1 VLSGVILLPENRCRP
16 YRNVTV
22 KPRSPA
28 RERKPDASE
37 RDDSLS
43 PAPLP
48 PGARLGNFQ
57 INRLLASTDSGY
69 TYSSNSGSTIIQ
81 EFFPKQLAVRD
92 KDGLSLL
99 LWDASLNED
108 YEQGLKD
115 FLLLGRVLSQIDH
128 AGRVVH
134 YSEDNDSAYY
144 AIKFRPLASVR
155 DLLKTGKPLP
165 EDALKAMLYSALTYL
180 EAAHEAGLIHL
191 EIAPENIFVSDNE
204 QLAICGFNTDRF
216 HYPPADKS
224 TPSDYRAPELST
236 ARGRIGPW
244 TDFYALGSVLYE
256 CITSAA
262 PVPSSTRMDAIDRG
276 TPDPIVPAVEAGVG
290 YYSGRFLEIIDWL
303 ITLRTTERPE
313 DTEVIFNWLDPDA
326 RNLADDDD
334 TYSDPLELNLK
345 PNTKATVRGNIPL
358 ETRTNLKQQTASAPQ
373 APLNRS
379 NIFTRRQ
386 GGIKKQSD
394 ATRAALPESSS
405 HGKIRT
411 TRGAT
416 AIALAALKK
425 SAASLAPG
433 SETSAA
439 KHTEPPPNVFAA
451 RSTQPRDL
459 RATNNVPT
467 QDVEPLHAPSR
478 TDNPTAI
485 QERTFQKDFG
495 LSVDQTVTDELR
507 SAGEILSGDNF
518 TPVEADT
525 RLRNSGPPKTGKSLG
540 LITAGVLVLI
550 IAYWWLSPQ
559 NANTVPS
566 ATPAKIEINTTSDT
580 ASTGGNPSQQ
590 NSNTSSEDGITM
602 ITRSA
607 DRQKA
612 EKFRELTEIAALT
625 DPHLKAARRHHRG
638 GRSFDPQSGNAYQE
652 FSEVLLLDPD
662 NPEATQGIKDMIGE
676 SVSGIESLIDAGD
689 LGAAREKL
697 SLLATINQ
705 ASEAVID
712 VQQKLDQIE
721 QRRLKQV
728 AATAKADAIAEAT
741 RQQQTRDRHRRI
753 EQLLTRASN
762 AFENNQFVEPQGDNA
777 LTLYRAALNLD
788 PNNQRARNG
797 IGSISEHFLR
807 QARRELA
814 AGEYGIAEQNLR
826 IAAAIEPQNQT
837 VLQLQQQLQKR
848 RQLAEKQQ
856 RLQAEAAA
864 KNAEANNLAS
874 QQELLDLQNGLTAYY
889 EGAYSEAYRFL
900 APLAAQGYPRAQ
912 VRVANMLI
920 KARGV
925 QRDEEEAMRL
935 FSIALQPVQLSAS
948 DGKAW
953 AQSDLGDYF
962 HDGWIID
969 KDYLNAVYWYR
980 RAAEQG
986 YAPAQN
992 ILGWLYMH
1000 GHGVSPDEEMA
1011 IKWFRRAA
1019 EQGDVTALDN
1029 LKVLGKVSV
1038 DSGS

>member
-1 VLSGVILLPENRCRP
+1 M
-16 YRNVTV
+16 TF
-22 KPRSPA
+22 KPRPPLRQ
-28 RERKPDASE
+28 REPDASDK
-37 RDDSLS
+37 DDSLS

-69 TYSSNSGSTIIQ
+69 TYSSNSGSAIIQ

-92 KDGLSLL
+92 QDGLALL

-180 EAAHEAGLIHL
+180 EAAHQAGLFHL

-224 TPSDYRAPELST
+224 VPSDYRAPELST

-256 CITSAA
+256 CITCAA

-276 TPDPIVPAVEAGVG
+276 IPDPIVPAVEAGVG
-290 YYSGRFLEIIDWL
+290 YYSGSFLEIVDWL
-303 ITLRTTERPE
+303 IALRTTERPE

-326 RNLADDDD
+326 RKSADDDD

-345 PNTKATVRGNIPL
+345 PATKAAGSAKTPL
-358 ETRTNLKQQTASAPQ
+358 ETRTNIKQRTRTAPHA
-373 APLNRS
+373 AHDRS
-379 NIFTRRQ
+379 NIFSRRHD
-386 GGIKKQSD
+386 GIKNQSE
-394 ATRAALPESSS
+394 AARAALPDNSSDGRIKTS
-405 HGKIRT
+405 
-411 TRGAT
+411 RGAT

-425 SAASLAPG
+425 SAANLAPS
-433 SETSAA
+433 SENSAA
-439 KHTEPPPNVFAA
+439 KHTESPHNVFAA
-451 RSTQPRDL
+451 KSTQPRNL
-459 RATNNVPT
+459 TTTSNGPT

-478 TDNPTAI
+478 TDNPSAK
-485 QERTFQKDFG
+485 QESTFQKGFD

-518 TPVEADT
+518 IPVEADDKP
-525 RLRNSGPPKTGKSLG
+525 LDSGPPNKGKTLG
-540 LITAGVLVLI
+540 LIAAGVLVLI
-550 IAYWWLSPQ
+550 IAYWWLNPQ

-580 ASTGGNPSQQ
+580 ASAGGNPSQQ
-590 NSNTSSEDGITM
+590 ISNTASEDGITVF
-602 ITRSA
+602 TRSA
-607 DRQKA
+607 DKQKA

-625 DPHLKAARRHHRG
+625 DPHLKAARIHHRA

-662 NPEATQGIKDMIGE
+662 NLQATQGIKNLIGE
-676 SVSGIESLIDAGD
+676 TINGIESLIDAGD

-705 ASEAVID
+705 ASEVVID

-721 QRRLKQV
+721 KRRLEQV
-728 AATAKADAIAEAT
+728 AAAAKAHAIAEAT
-741 RQQQTRDRHRRI
+741 RQQQIRDRHRRI

-777 LTLYRAALNLD
+777 LTLYRAVLNLD

-837 VLQLQQQLQKR
+837 VLQLQQQLQQR

-864 KNAEANNLAS
+864 KKAEADNLAS
-874 QQELLDLQNGLTAYY
+874 QQEVLNLQSGLTAYY

-900 APLAAQGYPRAQ
+900 APLAAQGDPRAQ
-912 VRVANMLI
+912 VRVARMLI
-920 KARGV
+920 TARGV
-925 QRDEEEAMRL
+925 QRDEGEAIRL
-935 FSIALQPVQLSAS
+935 FSMALQQVQLSAS

-962 HDGWIID
+962 HDGWVID
-969 KDYLNAVYWYR
+969 KDYRNAVYWYR

-992 ILGWLYMH
+992 ILGWLYMQ
-1000 GHGVSPDEEMA
+1000 GHGVNPDEEMA

-1029 LKVLGKVSV
+1029 LKVLGKAGV

>member
-1 VLSGVILLPENRCRP
+1 M
-16 YRNVTV
+16 TF
-22 KPRSPA
+22 KPRPPLRQ
-28 RERKPDASE
+28 REPDASDK
-37 RDDSLS
+37 DDSLS

-69 TYSSNSGSTIIQ
+69 TYSSNSGSAIIQ

-92 KDGLSLL
+92 QDGLALL

-180 EAAHEAGLIHL
+180 EAAHQAGLFHL

-224 TPSDYRAPELST
+224 VPSDYRAPELST

-256 CITSAA
+256 CITCAA

-276 TPDPIVPAVEAGVG
+276 IPDPIVPAVEAGVG
-290 YYSGRFLEIIDWL
+290 YYSGSFLEIVDWL
-303 ITLRTTERPE
+303 IALRTTERPE

-326 RNLADDDD
+326 RKSADDDD

-345 PNTKATVRGNIPL
+345 PATKAAGSAKTPL
-358 ETRTNLKQQTASAPQ
+358 ETRTNIKQRTRTAPHA
-373 APLNRS
+373 AHDRS
-379 NIFTRRQ
+379 NIFSRRHD
-386 GGIKKQSD
+386 GIKNQSE
-394 ATRAALPESSS
+394 AARAALPDNSSDGRIKTS
-405 HGKIRT
+405 
-411 TRGAT
+411 RGAT

-425 SAASLAPG
+425 SAANLAPS
-433 SETSAA
+433 SENSAA
-439 KHTEPPPNVFAA
+439 KPTESPHNVFAA
-451 RSTQPRDL
+451 KSTQPRDL
-459 RATNNVPT
+459 TTTSNGPT

-478 TDNPTAI
+478 TDAPSA
-485 QERTFQKDFG
+485 ERESTYQKGFD

-518 TPVEADT
+518 IPVEADDKP
-525 RLRNSGPPKTGKSLG
+525 LDSGPPNKGKTLG
-540 LITAGVLVLI
+540 LIAAGVLVLI
-550 IAYWWLSPQ
+550 IAYWWLNPQ

-580 ASTGGNPSQQ
+580 ASAGGNPSQQ
-590 NSNTSSEDGITM
+590 ISNTASEDGITVF
-602 ITRSA
+602 TRSA
-607 DRQKA
+607 DKQKA

-625 DPHLKAARRHHRG
+625 DPHLKAARIHHRA

-662 NPEATQGIKDMIGE
+662 NLQATQGIKNLIGE
-676 SVSGIESLIDAGD
+676 AITGIESLINAGD

-762 AFENNQFVEPQGDNA
+762 AFENNQFVDPQGDNA

-864 KNAEANNLAS
+864 KKAEADNLAS

-900 APLAAQGYPRAQ
+900 APLAAQGDPRAQ
-912 VRVANMLI
+912 VRVARMLI
-920 KARGV
+920 TARGV
-925 QRDEEEAMRL
+925 QRDEGEAIRL
-935 FSIALQPVQLSAS
+935 FSMALQQVQLSAS

-962 HDGWIID
+962 HDGWVID
-969 KDYLNAVYWYR
+969 KDYRNAVYWYR

-992 ILGWLYMH
+992 ILGWLYMQ
-1000 GHGVSPDEEMA
+1000 GHGVNPDEEMA

-1029 LKVLGKVSV
+1029 LKVLGKAGV

>member
-1 VLSGVILLPENRCRP
+1 MSSVILLPENRCRP
-16 YRNVTV
+16 YRHVTF
-22 KPRSPA
+22 KPRPPVRQ
-28 RERKPDASE
+28 REPDASD

-69 TYSSNSGSTIIQ
+69 TYSSNSGSAIIQ

-92 KDGLSLL
+92 QDGLALL

-180 EAAHEAGLIHL
+180 EAAHQAGLFHL

-224 TPSDYRAPELST
+224 VPSDYRAPELST

-256 CITSAA
+256 CITCAA

-276 TPDPIVPAVEAGVG
+276 IPDPIVPAVEAGVG
-290 YYSGRFLEIIDWL
+290 YYSGSFLEIVDWL
-303 ITLRTTERPE
+303 IALRTTERPE

-326 RNLADDDD
+326 RKSADDDD

-345 PNTKATVRGNIPL
+345 PATKAAGSAKTPL
-358 ETRTNLKQQTASAPQ
+358 ETRTNIKQRTRTAPHA
-373 APLNRS
+373 AHDRS
-379 NIFTRRQ
+379 NIFSRRHD
-386 GGIKKQSD
+386 GIKNQSE
-394 ATRAALPESSS
+394 AARAALPDNSSDGRIKTS
-405 HGKIRT
+405 
-411 TRGAT
+411 RGAT

-425 SAASLAPG
+425 SAANLAPS
-433 SETSAA
+433 SENSAA
-439 KHTEPPPNVFAA
+439 KHTESPHNVFAA
-451 RSTQPRDL
+451 KSTQPRDL
-459 RATNNVPT
+459 TTTSNGPT

-478 TDNPTAI
+478 TDAPSA
-485 QERTFQKDFG
+485 ERESTFQKGFD

-518 TPVEADT
+518 IPVEADDKP
-525 RLRNSGPPKTGKSLG
+525 LDSGPPNKGKTLG
-540 LITAGVLVLI
+540 LIAAGVLVLI
-550 IAYWWLSPQ
+550 IAYWWLNPQ

-580 ASTGGNPSQQ
+580 ASAGGNPSQQ
-590 NSNTSSEDGITM
+590 ISNTASEDGITVF
-602 ITRSA
+602 TRSA
-607 DRQKA
+607 DKQKA

-625 DPHLKAARRHHRG
+625 EPHLKAARIHHRA

-662 NPEATQGIKDMIGE
+662 NLQATQGIKNLIGE
-676 SVSGIESLIDAGD
+676 AINGIESLIDAGD

-721 QRRLKQV
+721 KRRLEQV
-728 AATAKADAIAEAT
+728 AAAAKAHAIAEAT
-741 RQQQTRDRHRRI
+741 RQQQIRDRHRRI

-777 LTLYRAALNLD
+777 LTLYRAVLNLD

-837 VLQLQQQLQKR
+837 VLQLQQQLQQR

-864 KNAEANNLAS
+864 KKAEADNLAS
-874 QQELLDLQNGLTAYY
+874 QQEVLNLQSGLTAYY

-900 APLAAQGYPRAQ
+900 APLAAQGDPRAQ
-912 VRVANMLI
+912 VRVARMLI
-920 KARGV
+920 TARGV
-925 QRDEEEAMRL
+925 QRDEGEAIRL
-935 FSIALQPVQLSAS
+935 FSMALQQVQLSAS

-962 HDGWIID
+962 HDGWVID
-969 KDYLNAVYWYR
+969 KDYRNAVYWYR

-992 ILGWLYMH
+992 ILGWLYMQ
-1000 GHGVSPDEEMA
+1000 GHGVNPDEEMA

-1029 LKVLGKVSV
+1029 LKVLGKAGV

>member
-1 VLSGVILLPENRCRP
+1 M
-16 YRNVTV
+16 TF
-22 KPRSPA
+22 KPRPPLRQ
-28 RERKPDASE
+28 REPDASDK
-37 RDDSLS
+37 DDSLS

-69 TYSSNSGSTIIQ
+69 TYSSNSGSAIIQ

-92 KDGLSLL
+92 QDGLALL

-180 EAAHEAGLIHL
+180 EAAHQAGLFHL

-224 TPSDYRAPELST
+224 VPSDYRAPELST

-256 CITSAA
+256 CITCAA

-276 TPDPIVPAVEAGVG
+276 IPDPIVPAVEAGVG
-290 YYSGRFLEIIDWL
+290 YYSGSFLEIVDWL
-303 ITLRTTERPE
+303 IALRTTERPE

-326 RNLADDDD
+326 RKSADDDD

-345 PNTKATVRGNIPL
+345 PATKAAGSAKTPL
-358 ETRTNLKQQTASAPQ
+358 ETRTNIKQRTRTAPHA
-373 APLNRS
+373 AHDRS
-379 NIFTRRQ
+379 NIFSRRHD
-386 GGIKKQSD
+386 GIKNQSE
-394 ATRAALPESSS
+394 AARAALPDNSSDGRIKTS
-405 HGKIRT
+405 
-411 TRGAT
+411 RGAT

-425 SAASLAPG
+425 SAANLAPS
-433 SETSAA
+433 SENSAA
-439 KHTEPPPNVFAA
+439 KHTESPHNVFAA
-451 RSTQPRDL
+451 KSTQPRDL
-459 RATNNVPT
+459 TTTSNGPT

-478 TDNPTAI
+478 TDNPSAK
-485 QERTFQKDFG
+485 QESTFQKGFD

-518 TPVEADT
+518 IPVEADDKP
-525 RLRNSGPPKTGKSLG
+525 LDSGPPNKGKTLG
-540 LITAGVLVLI
+540 LIAAGVLVLI
-550 IAYWWLSPQ
+550 IAYWWLNPQ

-580 ASTGGNPSQQ
+580 ASAGGNPSQQ
-590 NSNTSSEDGITM
+590 ISNTASEDGITVF
-602 ITRSA
+602 TRSA
-607 DRQKA
+607 DKQKA

-625 DPHLKAARRHHRG
+625 DPHLKAARIHHRA

-662 NPEATQGIKDMIGE
+662 NLQATQGIKNLIGE
-676 SVSGIESLIDAGD
+676 TINGIESLIDAGD

-705 ASEAVID
+705 ASEVVID

-721 QRRLKQV
+721 KRRLEQV
-728 AATAKADAIAEAT
+728 AAAAKAHAIAEAT
-741 RQQQTRDRHRRI
+741 RQQQIRDRHRRI

-777 LTLYRAALNLD
+777 LTLYRAVLNLD

-837 VLQLQQQLQKR
+837 VLQLQQQLQQR

-864 KNAEANNLAS
+864 KKAEADNLAS
-874 QQELLDLQNGLTAYY
+874 QQEVLNLQSGLTAYY

-900 APLAAQGYPRAQ
+900 APLAAQGDPRAQ
-912 VRVANMLI
+912 VRVARMLI
-920 KARGV
+920 TARGV
-925 QRDEEEAMRL
+925 QRDEGEAIRL
-935 FSIALQPVQLSAS
+935 FSMALQQVQLSAS

-962 HDGWIID
+962 HDGWVID
-969 KDYLNAVYWYR
+969 KDYRNAVYWYR

-992 ILGWLYMH
+992 ILGWLYMQ
-1000 GHGVSPDEEMA
+1000 GHGVNPDEEMA

-1029 LKVLGKVSV
+1029 LKVLGKAGV

>member
-1 VLSGVILLPENRCRP
+1 M
-16 YRNVTV
+16 TF
-22 KPRSPA
+22 KPHPPVRQ
-28 RERKPDASE
+28 REPDASDK
-37 RDDSLS
+37 DDSLS

-69 TYSSNSGSTIIQ
+69 TYSSNSGSAIIQ

-92 KDGLSLL
+92 QDGLALL

-180 EAAHEAGLIHL
+180 EAAHQAGLFHL

-224 TPSDYRAPELST
+224 VPSDYRAPELST

-256 CITSAA
+256 CITCAA

-276 TPDPIVPAVEAGVG
+276 IPDPIVPAVEAGVG
-290 YYSGRFLEIIDWL
+290 YYSGSFLEIVDWL
-303 ITLRTTERPE
+303 IALRTTERPE

-326 RNLADDDD
+326 RKSADDDD

-345 PNTKATVRGNIPL
+345 PATKAAGSAKTPL
-358 ETRTNLKQQTASAPQ
+358 ETRTNIKQRTRTAPHA
-373 APLNRS
+373 AHDRS
-379 NIFTRRQ
+379 NIFSRRHD
-386 GGIKKQSD
+386 GIKNQSE
-394 ATRAALPESSS
+394 AARAALPDNNSDGRIKTS
-405 HGKIRT
+405 
-411 TRGAT
+411 RGAT

-425 SAASLAPG
+425 SAANLAPS
-433 SETSAA
+433 SENSAA
-439 KHTEPPPNVFAA
+439 KHTESPHNVFAA
-451 RSTQPRDL
+451 KSTQPRDL
-459 RATNNVPT
+459 TTTSNGPT

-478 TDNPTAI
+478 TDNPSAR
-485 QERTFQKDFG
+485 QESTFQKGFD

-518 TPVEADT
+518 IPVEADDKP
-525 RLRNSGPPKTGKSLG
+525 LDSGPPNKGKTLG
-540 LITAGVLVLI
+540 LIAAGVLVLI
-550 IAYWWLSPQ
+550 IAYWWLNPQ

-580 ASTGGNPSQQ
+580 ASAGGNPSQQ
-590 NSNTSSEDGITM
+590 ISNTASEDGITVF
-602 ITRSA
+602 TRSA
-607 DRQKA
+607 DKQKA

-625 DPHLKAARRHHRG
+625 DPHLKAARIHHRA

-662 NPEATQGIKDMIGE
+662 NLQATQGIKNLIGE
-676 SVSGIESLIDAGD
+676 TINGIESLIDAGD
-689 LGAAREKL
+689 LGTAREKL

-705 ASEAVID
+705 ASEVVID

-721 QRRLKQV
+721 KRRLEQV
-728 AATAKADAIAEAT
+728 AAAAKAHAIAEAT
-741 RQQQTRDRHRRI
+741 RQQQIRDRHRRI

-777 LTLYRAALNLD
+777 LTLYRAVLNLD

-837 VLQLQQQLQKR
+837 VLQLQQQLQQR

-864 KNAEANNLAS
+864 KKAEADNLAS
-874 QQELLDLQNGLTAYY
+874 QQEVLNLQSGLTAYY

-900 APLAAQGYPRAQ
+900 APLAAQGDPRAQ
-912 VRVANMLI
+912 VRVARMLI
-920 KARGV
+920 TARGV
-925 QRDEEEAMRL
+925 QRDEGEAIRL
-935 FSIALQPVQLSAS
+935 FSMALQQVQLSAS

-962 HDGWIID
+962 HDGWVID
-969 KDYLNAVYWYR
+969 KDYRNAVYWYR

-992 ILGWLYMH
+992 ILGWLYMQ
-1000 GHGVSPDEEMA
+1000 GHGVNPDEEMA

-1029 LKVLGKVSV
+1029 LKVLGKAGV

>member
-1 VLSGVILLPENRCRP
+1 LSSVILLPENRCRP
-16 YRNVTV
+16 YRHVTF
-22 KPRSPA
+22 KPRPPLRQ
-28 RERKPDASE
+28 REPDASDK
-37 RDDSLS
+37 DDSLS

-69 TYSSNSGSTIIQ
+69 TYSSNSGSAIIQ

-92 KDGLSLL
+92 QDGLALL

-180 EAAHEAGLIHL
+180 EAAHQAGLFHL

-224 TPSDYRAPELST
+224 VPSDYRAPELST

-256 CITSAA
+256 CITCAA

-276 TPDPIVPAVEAGVG
+276 IPDPIVPAVEAGVG
-290 YYSGRFLEIIDWL
+290 YYSGSFLEIVDWL
-303 ITLRTTERPE
+303 IALRTTERPE

-326 RNLADDDD
+326 RKSADDDD

-345 PNTKATVRGNIPL
+345 PATKAAGSAKTPL
-358 ETRTNLKQQTASAPQ
+358 ETRTNIKQRTRTAPHA
-373 APLNRS
+373 AHDRS
-379 NIFTRRQ
+379 NIFSRRHD
-386 GGIKKQSD
+386 GIKNQSE
-394 ATRAALPESSS
+394 AARAALPDNSSDGRIKTS
-405 HGKIRT
+405 
-411 TRGAT
+411 RGAT

-425 SAASLAPG
+425 SAANLAPS
-433 SETSAA
+433 SENSAA
-439 KHTEPPPNVFAA
+439 KPTESPHNVFAA
-451 RSTQPRDL
+451 KSTQPRDL
-459 RATNNVPT
+459 TTTSNGPT

-478 TDNPTAI
+478 TDAPSA
-485 QERTFQKDFG
+485 ERESTYQKGFD

-518 TPVEADT
+518 IPVEADDKP
-525 RLRNSGPPKTGKSLG
+525 LDSGPPNKGKTLG
-540 LITAGVLVLI
+540 LIAAGVLVLI
-550 IAYWWLSPQ
+550 IAYWWLNPQ

-580 ASTGGNPSQQ
+580 ASAGGNPSQQ
-590 NSNTSSEDGITM
+590 ISNTASEDGITVF
-602 ITRSA
+602 TRSA
-607 DRQKA
+607 DKQKA

-625 DPHLKAARRHHRG
+625 EPHLKAARIHHRA

-662 NPEATQGIKDMIGE
+662 NLQATQGIKNLIGE
-676 SVSGIESLIDAGD
+676 TINGIESLIDAGD

-705 ASEAVID
+705 ASEVVID

-721 QRRLKQV
+721 KRRLEQV
-728 AATAKADAIAEAT
+728 AAAAKAHAIAEAT
-741 RQQQTRDRHRRI
+741 RQQQIRDRHRRI

-777 LTLYRAALNLD
+777 LTLYRAVLNLD

-837 VLQLQQQLQKR
+837 VLQLQQQLQQR

-864 KNAEANNLAS
+864 KKAEADNLAS
-874 QQELLDLQNGLTAYY
+874 QQEVLNLQSGLTAYY

-900 APLAAQGYPRAQ
+900 APLAAQGDPRAQ
-912 VRVANMLI
+912 VRVARMLI
-920 KARGV
+920 TARGV
-925 QRDEEEAMRL
+925 QRDEGEAIRL
-935 FSIALQPVQLSAS
+935 FSMALQQVQLSAS

-962 HDGWIID
+962 HDGWVID
-969 KDYLNAVYWYR
+969 KDYRNAVYWYR

-992 ILGWLYMH
+992 ILGWLYMQ
-1000 GHGVSPDEEMA
+1000 GHGVNPDEEMA

-1029 LKVLGKVSV
+1029 LKVLGKAGV

>member
-1 VLSGVILLPENRCRP
+1 LSSVILLSEIRCRP
-16 YRNVTV
+16 YRHVTF
-22 KPRSPA
+22 KPRPPA
-28 RERKPDASE
+28 RQRESDASD

-69 TYSSNSGSTIIQ
+69 TYSSNSGSAIIQ

-92 KDGLSLL
+92 QDGLALL

-180 EAAHEAGLIHL
+180 EAAHQAGLFHL

-224 TPSDYRAPELST
+224 VPSDYRAPELST

-256 CITSAA
+256 CITCAA

-276 TPDPIVPAVEAGVG
+276 IPDPIVPAVEAGVG
-290 YYSGRFLEIIDWL
+290 YYSGSFLEIVDWL
-303 ITLRTTERPE
+303 IALRTTERPE

-326 RNLADDDD
+326 RKSADDDD

-345 PNTKATVRGNIPL
+345 PATKAAGSAKTPL
-358 ETRTNLKQQTASAPQ
+358 ETRTNIKQRTRTAPHA
-373 APLNRS
+373 AHDRS
-379 NIFTRRQ
+379 NIFSRRHD
-386 GGIKKQSD
+386 GIKNQSE
-394 ATRAALPESSS
+394 AARAALPDNSSDGRIKTS
-405 HGKIRT
+405 
-411 TRGAT
+411 RGAT

-425 SAASLAPG
+425 SAANLAPS
-433 SETSAA
+433 SENSAA
-439 KHTEPPPNVFAA
+439 KPTESPHNVFAA
-451 RSTQPRDL
+451 KSTQPRDL
-459 RATNNVPT
+459 TTTSNGPT

-478 TDNPTAI
+478 TDAPSA
-485 QERTFQKDFG
+485 ERESTYQKGFD

-518 TPVEADT
+518 IPVEADDKP
-525 RLRNSGPPKTGKSLG
+525 LDSGPPNKGKTLG
-540 LITAGVLVLI
+540 LIAAGVLVLI
-550 IAYWWLSPQ
+550 IAYWWLNPQ

-580 ASTGGNPSQQ
+580 ASAGGNPSQQ
-590 NSNTSSEDGITM
+590 ISNTASEDGITVF
-602 ITRSA
+602 TRSA
-607 DRQKA
+607 DKQKA

-625 DPHLKAARRHHRG
+625 EPHLKAARIHHRA

-662 NPEATQGIKDMIGE
+662 NLQATQGIKNLIGE
-676 SVSGIESLIDAGD
+676 TINGIESLIDAGD

-705 ASEAVID
+705 ASEVVID

-721 QRRLKQV
+721 KRRLEQV
-728 AATAKADAIAEAT
+728 AAAAKAHAIAEAT
-741 RQQQTRDRHRRI
+741 RQQQIRDRHRRI

-777 LTLYRAALNLD
+777 LTLYRAVLNLD

-837 VLQLQQQLQKR
+837 VLQLQQQLQQR

-864 KNAEANNLAS
+864 KKAEADNLAS
-874 QQELLDLQNGLTAYY
+874 QQEVLNLQSGLTAYY

-900 APLAAQGYPRAQ
+900 APLAAQGDPRAQ
-912 VRVANMLI
+912 VRVARMLI
-920 KARGV
+920 TARGV
-925 QRDEEEAMRL
+925 QRDEGEAIRL
-935 FSIALQPVQLSAS
+935 FSMALQQVQLSAS

-962 HDGWIID
+962 HDGWVID
-969 KDYLNAVYWYR
+969 KDYRNAVYWYR

-992 ILGWLYMH
+992 ILGWLYMQ
-1000 GHGVSPDEEMA
+1000 GHGVNPDEEMA

-1029 LKVLGKVSV
+1029 LKVLGKAGV

>member
-1 VLSGVILLPENRCRP
+1 MSSVILLPENRCRP
-16 YRNVTV
+16 YRHVTF
-22 KPRSPA
+22 KPRPPVRQ
-28 RERKPDASE
+28 REPDASDK
-37 RDDSLS
+37 DDSLS

-69 TYSSNSGSTIIQ
+69 TYSSNSGSAIIQ

-92 KDGLSLL
+92 QDGLALL

-180 EAAHEAGLIHL
+180 EAAHQAGLFHL

-224 TPSDYRAPELST
+224 VPSDYRAPELST

-256 CITSAA
+256 CITCAA

-276 TPDPIVPAVEAGVG
+276 IPDPIVSAVEAGVG
-290 YYSGRFLEIIDWL
+290 YYSGSFLEIVDWL
-303 ITLRTTERPE
+303 IALRTTERPE

-326 RNLADDDD
+326 RKSADDDD

-345 PNTKATVRGNIPL
+345 PATKATGSAKTPL
-358 ETRTNLKQQTASAPQ
+358 ETRTNIKQRTRTAPHA
-373 APLNRS
+373 ALNRS
-379 NIFTRRQ
+379 NIFTRRH
-386 GGIKKQSD
+386 GGIKNQSE
-394 ATRAALPESSS
+394 AARAALPDNSSDGRIKTS
-405 HGKIRT
+405 
-411 TRGAT
+411 RGAT

-425 SAASLAPG
+425 SAANLAPS
-433 SETSAA
+433 SENSAA
-439 KHTEPPPNVFAA
+439 KHTESPHNVFTAK
-451 RSTQPRDL
+451 STQPRDL
-459 RATNNVPT
+459 TTTSNGPT

-478 TDNPTAI
+478 TDAPSA
-485 QERTFQKDFG
+485 ERESTFQKGFD

-518 TPVEADT
+518 IPVEADDKP
-525 RLRNSGPPKTGKSLG
+525 LDSGPPNKGKTLG
-540 LITAGVLVLI
+540 LIAAGVLVLI
-550 IAYWWLSPQ
+550 IAYWWLNPQ

-580 ASTGGNPSQQ
+580 ASAGGNPSQQ
-590 NSNTSSEDGITM
+590 ISNTASEDGITVF
-602 ITRSA
+602 TRSA
-607 DRQKA
+607 DKQKA

-625 DPHLKAARRHHRG
+625 DPHLKAARIHHRA

-662 NPEATQGIKDMIGE
+662 NLQATQGIKNLIGE
-676 SVSGIESLIDAGD
+676 AINGIESLIDAGD

-721 QRRLKQV
+721 KRRLEQV
-728 AATAKADAIAEAT
+728 AAAAKAHAIAEAT
-741 RQQQTRDRHRRI
+741 RQQQIRDRHRRI

-777 LTLYRAALNLD
+777 LTLYRAVLNLD

-837 VLQLQQQLQKR
+837 VLQLQQQLQQR

-864 KNAEANNLAS
+864 KKAEADNLAS
-874 QQELLDLQNGLTAYY
+874 QQEVLNLQSGLTAYY

-900 APLAAQGYPRAQ
+900 APLAAQGDPRAQ
-912 VRVANMLI
+912 VRVARMLI
-920 KARGV
+920 TARGV
-925 QRDEEEAMRL
+925 QRDEGEAIRL
-935 FSIALQPVQLSAS
+935 FSMALQQVQLSAS

-962 HDGWIID
+962 HDGWVID
-969 KDYLNAVYWYR
+969 KDYRNAVYWYR

-992 ILGWLYMH
+992 ILGWLYMQ
-1000 GHGVSPDEEMA
+1000 GHGVNPDEEMA

-1029 LKVLGKVSV
+1029 LKVLGKAGV

>member
-1 VLSGVILLPENRCRP
+1 MSSVILLPENRCRP
-16 YRNVTV
+16 YRHVTF
-22 KPRSPA
+22 KPRPPLRQ
-28 RERKPDASE
+28 REPDASDK
-37 RDDSLS
+37 DDSLS

-69 TYSSNSGSTIIQ
+69 TYSSNSGSAIIQ

-92 KDGLSLL
+92 QDGLALL

-180 EAAHEAGLIHL
+180 EAAHQAGLFHL

-224 TPSDYRAPELST
+224 VPSDYRAPELST

-256 CITSAA
+256 CITCAA

-276 TPDPIVPAVEAGVG
+276 IPDPIVPAVEAGVG
-290 YYSGRFLEIIDWL
+290 YYSGSFLEIVDWL
-303 ITLRTTERPE
+303 IALRTPERPE

-326 RNLADDDD
+326 RKSADDDD

-345 PNTKATVRGNIPL
+345 PATKAAGSAKTPL
-358 ETRTNLKQQTASAPQ
+358 ETRTNIKQRTRTAPHA
-373 APLNRS
+373 AHDRS
-379 NIFTRRQ
+379 NIFSRRHD
-386 GGIKKQSD
+386 GIKNQSE
-394 ATRAALPESSS
+394 AARAALPDNSSDGRIKTS
-405 HGKIRT
+405 
-411 TRGAT
+411 RGAT

-425 SAASLAPG
+425 SAANLAPS
-433 SETSAA
+433 SENSAA
-439 KHTEPPPNVFAA
+439 KPTESPHNVFAA
-451 RSTQPRDL
+451 KSTQPRDL
-459 RATNNVPT
+459 TTTSNGPT

-478 TDNPTAI
+478 TDNPSAK
-485 QERTFQKDFG
+485 QESTFQKGFD

-518 TPVEADT
+518 IPVEADDKP
-525 RLRNSGPPKTGKSLG
+525 LDSGPPNKGKTLG
-540 LITAGVLVLI
+540 LIAAGVLVLI
-550 IAYWWLSPQ
+550 IAYWWLNPQ

-580 ASTGGNPSQQ
+580 ASAGGNPSQQ
-590 NSNTSSEDGITM
+590 ISNTASEDGITVF
-602 ITRSA
+602 TRSA
-607 DRQKA
+607 DKQKA

-625 DPHLKAARRHHRG
+625 DPHLKAARIHHRA

-662 NPEATQGIKDMIGE
+662 NLQATQGIKNLIGE
-676 SVSGIESLIDAGD
+676 TINGIESLIDAGD

-721 QRRLKQV
+721 KRRLEQV
-728 AATAKADAIAEAT
+728 AAAAKAHAIAEAT
-741 RQQQTRDRHRRI
+741 RQQQIRDRHRRI

-777 LTLYRAALNLD
+777 LTLYRAVLNLD

-837 VLQLQQQLQKR
+837 VLQLQQQLQQR

-864 KNAEANNLAS
+864 KKAEADNLAS
-874 QQELLDLQNGLTAYY
+874 QQEVLNLQSGLTAYY

-900 APLAAQGYPRAQ
+900 APLAAQGDPRAQ
-912 VRVANMLI
+912 VRVARMLI
-920 KARGV
+920 TARGV
-925 QRDEEEAMRL
+925 QRDEGEAIRL
-935 FSIALQPVQLSAS
+935 FSMALQQVQLSAS

-962 HDGWIID
+962 HDGWVID
-969 KDYLNAVYWYR
+969 KDYRNAVYWYR

-992 ILGWLYMH
+992 ILGWLYMQ
-1000 GHGVSPDEEMA
+1000 GHGVNPDEEMA

-1029 LKVLGKVSV
+1029 LKVLGKAGV

>member
-1 VLSGVILLPENRCRP
+1 MSSVILLPENRCRL
-16 YRNVTV
+16 YRHVTF
-22 KPRSPA
+22 KPHPPVRQ
-28 RERKPDASE
+28 REPDASDK
-37 RDDSLS
+37 DDSLS

-69 TYSSNSGSTIIQ
+69 TYSSNSGSAIIQ

-92 KDGLSLL
+92 QDGLALL

-180 EAAHEAGLIHL
+180 EAAHQAGLFHL

-224 TPSDYRAPELST
+224 VPSDYRAPELST

-256 CITSAA
+256 CITCAA

-276 TPDPIVPAVEAGVG
+276 IPDPIVPAVEAGVG
-290 YYSGRFLEIIDWL
+290 YYSGSFLEIVDWL
-303 ITLRTTERPE
+303 IALRTTERPE

-326 RNLADDDD
+326 RKSADDDD

-345 PNTKATVRGNIPL
+345 PATKAAGSAKTPL
-358 ETRTNLKQQTASAPQ
+358 ETRTNIKQRTRTAPHA
-373 APLNRS
+373 AHDRS
-379 NIFTRRQ
+379 NIFSRRHD
-386 GGIKKQSD
+386 GIKNQSE
-394 ATRAALPESSS
+394 AARAALPDNSSDGRIKTS
-405 HGKIRT
+405 
-411 TRGAT
+411 RGAT

-425 SAASLAPG
+425 SAANLAPS
-433 SETSAA
+433 SENSAA
-439 KHTEPPPNVFAA
+439 KHTESPHNVFAA
-451 RSTQPRDL
+451 KSTQPRNL
-459 RATNNVPT
+459 TTTSNGPT

-478 TDNPTAI
+478 TDNPSAK
-485 QERTFQKDFG
+485 QESTFQKGFD

-518 TPVEADT
+518 IPVEADDKP
-525 RLRNSGPPKTGKSLG
+525 LDSGPPNKGKTLG
-540 LITAGVLVLI
+540 LIAAGVLVLI
-550 IAYWWLSPQ
+550 IAYWWLNPQ

-580 ASTGGNPSQQ
+580 ASAGGNPSQQ
-590 NSNTSSEDGITM
+590 ISNTASEDGITVF
-602 ITRSA
+602 TRSA
-607 DRQKA
+607 DKQKA

-625 DPHLKAARRHHRG
+625 DPHLKAARIHHRA

-662 NPEATQGIKDMIGE
+662 NLQATQGIKNLIGE
-676 SVSGIESLIDAGD
+676 TINGIESLIDAGD
-689 LGAAREKL
+689 LVAAREKL

-705 ASEAVID
+705 ASEVVID

-721 QRRLKQV
+721 KRRLEQV
-728 AATAKADAIAEAT
+728 AAAAKAHAIAEAT
-741 RQQQTRDRHRRI
+741 RQQQIRDRHRRI

-777 LTLYRAALNLD
+777 LTLYRAVLNLD

-837 VLQLQQQLQKR
+837 VLQLQQQLQQR

-864 KNAEANNLAS
+864 KKAEADNLAS
-874 QQELLDLQNGLTAYY
+874 QQEVLNLQSGLTAYY

-900 APLAAQGYPRAQ
+900 APLAAQGDPRAQ
-912 VRVANMLI
+912 VRVARMLI
-920 KARGV
+920 TARGV
-925 QRDEEEAMRL
+925 QRDEGEAIRL
-935 FSIALQPVQLSAS
+935 FSMALQQVQLSAS

-962 HDGWIID
+962 HDGWVID
-969 KDYLNAVYWYR
+969 KDYRNAVYWYR

-992 ILGWLYMH
+992 ILGWLYMQ
-1000 GHGVSPDEEMA
+1000 GHGVNPDEEMA

-1029 LKVLGKVSV
+1029 LKVLGKAGV

>member
-1 VLSGVILLPENRCRP
+1 M
-16 YRNVTV
+16 TF
-22 KPRSPA
+22 KPRPPVRQ
-28 RERKPDASE
+28 REPDASDK
-37 RDDSLS
+37 DDSLS

-69 TYSSNSGSTIIQ
+69 TYSSNSGSAIIQ

-92 KDGLSLL
+92 QDGLALL

-180 EAAHEAGLIHL
+180 EAAHQAGLFHL

-224 TPSDYRAPELST
+224 VPSDYRAPELST

-256 CITSAA
+256 CITCAA

-276 TPDPIVPAVEAGVG
+276 IPDPIVSAVEAGVG
-290 YYSGRFLEIIDWL
+290 YYSGSFLEIVDWL
-303 ITLRTTERPE
+303 IALRTTERPE

-326 RNLADDDD
+326 RKSADDDD

-345 PNTKATVRGNIPL
+345 PATKATGSAKTPL
-358 ETRTNLKQQTASAPQ
+358 ETRTNIKQRTRTAPH
-373 APLNRS
+373 
-379 NIFTRRQ
+379 
-386 GGIKKQSD
+386 
-394 ATRAALPESSS
+394 AALPDNSSDGRIKTS
-405 HGKIRT
+405 
-411 TRGAT
+411 RGAT

-425 SAASLAPG
+425 SAANLAPS
-433 SETSAA
+433 SENSAA
-439 KHTEPPPNVFAA
+439 KPTESPHNVFAA
-451 RSTQPRDL
+451 KSTQPRDL
-459 RATNNVPT
+459 TTTSNGPT

-478 TDNPTAI
+478 TDNPSAK
-485 QERTFQKDFG
+485 QESTFQKGFD

-518 TPVEADT
+518 TPVEADDKP
-525 RLRNSGPPKTGKSLG
+525 LDSGPPNKGKTLG
-540 LITAGVLVLI
+540 LIAAGVLVLI
-550 IAYWWLSPQ
+550 IAYWWLNPQ

-580 ASTGGNPSQQ
+580 ASAGGNPSQQ
-590 NSNTSSEDGITM
+590 ISNTASEDGITVF
-602 ITRSA
+602 TRSA
-607 DRQKA
+607 DKQKA

-625 DPHLKAARRHHRG
+625 DPHLKAARIHHRA

-662 NPEATQGIKDMIGE
+662 NLQATQGIKNLIGE
-676 SVSGIESLIDAGD
+676 AINGIESLIDAGD

-721 QRRLKQV
+721 KRRLEQV
-728 AATAKADAIAEAT
+728 AAAAKAHAIAEAT
-741 RQQQTRDRHRRI
+741 RQQQIRDRHRRI

-777 LTLYRAALNLD
+777 LTLYRAVLNLD

-837 VLQLQQQLQKR
+837 VLQLQQQLQQR

-864 KNAEANNLAS
+864 KKAEADNLAS
-874 QQELLDLQNGLTAYY
+874 QQEVLNLQSGLTAYY

-900 APLAAQGYPRAQ
+900 APLAAQGDPRAQ
-912 VRVANMLI
+912 VRVARMLI
-920 KARGV
+920 TARGV
-925 QRDEEEAMRL
+925 QRDEGEAIRL
-935 FSIALQPVQLSAS
+935 FSMALQQVQLSAS

-962 HDGWIID
+962 HDGWVID
-969 KDYLNAVYWYR
+969 KDYRNAVYWYR

-992 ILGWLYMH
+992 ILGWLYMQ
-1000 GHGVSPDEEMA
+1000 GHGVNPDEEMA

-1029 LKVLGKVSV
+1029 LKVLGKAGV

>member
-1 VLSGVILLPENRCRP
+1 M
-16 YRNVTV
+16 TF
-22 KPRSPA
+22 KPRPPLRQ
-28 RERKPDASE
+28 REPDASDK
-37 RDDSLS
+37 DDSLS

-69 TYSSNSGSTIIQ
+69 TYSSNSGSAIIQ

-92 KDGLSLL
+92 QDGLALL

-180 EAAHEAGLIHL
+180 EAAHQAGLFHL

-224 TPSDYRAPELST
+224 VPSDYRAPELST

-256 CITSAA
+256 CITCAA

-276 TPDPIVPAVEAGVG
+276 IPDPIVPAVEAGVG
-290 YYSGRFLEIIDWL
+290 YYSGSFLEIVDWL
-303 ITLRTTERPE
+303 IALRTTERPE

-326 RNLADDDD
+326 RKSADDDD

-345 PNTKATVRGNIPL
+345 PATKATGSAKTPL
-358 ETRTNLKQQTASAPQ
+358 ETRTNIKQRTRTAPH
-373 APLNRS
+373 
-379 NIFTRRQ
+379 
-386 GGIKKQSD
+386 
-394 ATRAALPESSS
+394 AALPDNSSDGRIKTS
-405 HGKIRT
+405 
-411 TRGAT
+411 RGAT

-425 SAASLAPG
+425 SAANLAPS
-433 SETSAA
+433 SENSAA
-439 KHTEPPPNVFAA
+439 KHTESPHNVFTAK
-451 RSTQPRDL
+451 STQPRDL
-459 RATNNVPT
+459 TTTSNGPT

-478 TDNPTAI
+478 TDNPSAK
-485 QERTFQKDFG
+485 QESTFQKGFD

-518 TPVEADT
+518 IPVEADDKP
-525 RLRNSGPPKTGKSLG
+525 LDSGPPNKGKTLG
-540 LITAGVLVLI
+540 LIAAGVLVLI
-550 IAYWWLSPQ
+550 IAYWWLNPQ

-580 ASTGGNPSQQ
+580 ASAGGNPSQQ
-590 NSNTSSEDGITM
+590 ISNTASEDGITVF
-602 ITRSA
+602 TRSA
-607 DRQKA
+607 DKQKA

-625 DPHLKAARRHHRG
+625 DPHLKAARIHHRA

-662 NPEATQGIKDMIGE
+662 NLQATQGIKNLIGE
-676 SVSGIESLIDAGD
+676 AINGIESLIDAGD

-721 QRRLKQV
+721 KRRLEQV
-728 AATAKADAIAEAT
+728 AAAAKAHAIAEAT
-741 RQQQTRDRHRRI
+741 RQQQIRDRHRRI

-777 LTLYRAALNLD
+777 LTLYRAVLNLD

-837 VLQLQQQLQKR
+837 VLQLQQQLQQR

-864 KNAEANNLAS
+864 KKAEADNLAS
-874 QQELLDLQNGLTAYY
+874 QQEVLNLQSGLTAYY

-900 APLAAQGYPRAQ
+900 APLAAQGDPRAQ
-912 VRVANMLI
+912 VRVARMLI
-920 KARGV
+920 TARGV
-925 QRDEEEAMRL
+925 QRDEGEAIRL
-935 FSIALQPVQLSAS
+935 FSMALQQVQLSAS

-962 HDGWIID
+962 HDGWVID
-969 KDYLNAVYWYR
+969 KDYRNAVYWYR

-992 ILGWLYMH
+992 ILGWLYMQ
-1000 GHGVSPDEEMA
+1000 GHGVNPDEEMA

-1029 LKVLGKVSV
+1029 LKVLGKAGV